1 MKGIDKKRYKRAL
14 DFTYKIHFNQIRK
27 GTNIPY
33 FTHLVSVS
41 NYIIE
46 NGGDTNEAI
55 AGLLHDAVEDVSGEK
70 TLKLIRKKFGN
81 KVAKIVDECTDT
93 KITPKPIWLVRK
105 TNYIKGMDKKTQ
117 SSLLVSLA
125 DKLHNATCIV
135 DDYYRVEK
143 KLWERFNANPKQ
155 IYWYYNS
162 LRKCFAINLKGHKVL
177 KKNYSEMVKQMKK
190 FVYS

>member
-1 MKGIDKKRYKRAL
+1 M
-14 DFTYKIHFNQIRK
+14 N
-27 GTNIPY
+27 
-33 FTHLVSVS
+33 
-41 NYIIE
+41 
-46 NGGDTNEAI
+46 
-55 AGLLHDAVEDVSGEK
+55 
-70 TLKLIRKKFGN
+70 
-81 KVAKIVDECTDT
+81 
-93 KITPKPIWLVRK
+93 
-105 TNYIKGMDKKTQ
+105 KKTQ

-162 LRKCFAINLKGHKVL
+162 LRKCFAINLEGHKVL